1 MLKNQRHFNHKAE
14 TVGDIFLLK
23 TDYMYKTDPELKAIA
38 EVSLFLLKP
47 ELMWLYPFKVRRG
60 PCLGCTYSIF
70 IQTAQ
75 EYASDEKRFLMDLG
89 VAWNKLATADRW
101 QKQLY
106 FL

>member
-14 TVGDIFLLK
+14 TADSIFLLK

-38 EVSLFLLKP
+38 EVSFLLKP
-47 ELMWLYPFKVRRG
+47 ELVWLYLFKDRRE
-60 PCLGCTYSIF
+60 PCLGRTYSPF
-70 IQTAQ
+70 IQAAQ
-75 EYASDEKRFLMDLG
+75 EYASDEKRFLVDLG
-89 VAWNKLATADRW
+89 VAWIKLATADRW